1 MGVAG
6 CDNRNLIDD
15 LHIETAKVECFRL
28 FRVVGKEPNLPQ
40 SKVLE
45 DLKANPV
52 VPHICFVSQSVVGF
66 DGIHSLV
73 LEFIGSDFLG
83 ESDPSSF
90 LRQVNHDS
98 ASFFTNHLQ
107 SHPELIAAVAA
118 KRIHQVSRETT

>member
-1 MGVAG
+1 MPHLIPFGCQIRGVVGVAG

-52 VPHICFVSQSVVGF
+52 VPHICFVSQSVVGV
-66 DGIHSLV
+66 DGIHSFV
-73 LEFIGSDFLG
+73 LEFIGSDFFG
-83 ESDPSSF
+83 ESDPTTPHPS
-90 LRQVNHDS
+90 LRIIS
-98 ASFFTNHLQ
+98 KAIRS
-107 SHPELIAAVAA
+107 
-118 KRIHQVSRETT
+118 